1 MLLGGDAKDPKISAR
16 IGFLPEESYLYRYL
30 TARETLDFY
39 GRLFAIPSRV
49 RKSRIDA
56 LLDMVGLQAVA
67 NRQVGT
73 FSKGMARRIG
83 LAQALI
89 NDPELL
95 ILDEPTTGLDPI
107 GTRQIKDLI
116 LKLAQRG
123 KTILLS
129 SHLLADVEDV
139 CDRIGIFYGGQVQ
152 TLGDVKELL
161 RETDKKQITMTGA
174 DEQKLSEL
182 GKFLDKMGVEYSVEA
197 PMEKLESFF
206 VKTVTKAQQDKAS
219 TSGAVS
225 TTHIG
230 DFLASSQEG
239 EDILDK
245 LTHAKPE
252 SQEVETEKTTPSPD
266 KKQEQQTE
274 QKPDEGLL
282 ENLAGKDV
290 AESEDNQTEQVETEP
305 VEQNE
310 DSEQVEKK
318 RKDVLD
324 KLTGRDE
331 DKDEDEKASGEDD
344 A

>member
-1 MLLGGDAKDPKISAR
+1 
-16 IGFLPEESYLYRYL
+16 
-30 TARETLDFY
+30 
-39 GRLFAIPSRV
+39 
-49 RKSRIDA
+49 
-56 LLDMVGLQAVA
+56 
-67 NRQVGT
+67 
-73 FSKGMARRIG
+73 
-83 LAQALI
+83 
-89 NDPELL
+89 
-95 ILDEPTTGLDPI
+95 
-107 GTRQIKDLI
+107 
-116 LKLAQRG
+116 
-123 KTILLS
+123 
-129 SHLLADVEDV
+129 
-139 CDRIGIFYGGQVQ
+139 
-152 TLGDVKELL
+152 
-161 RETDKKQITMTGA
+161 
-174 DEQKLSEL
+174 
-182 GKFLDKMGVEYSVEA
+182 MGVEYSVEA